1 MNTSEIP
8 FINFHI
14 VRTEELEKKH
24 TKQSSRIQYAEKLTD
39 TLDRS
44 VKIAHSTFLS
54 QYINKNL
61 ETVFMNELRWKQNQ
75 QADIFN
81 SIQLNIL

>member
-14 VRTEELEKKH
+14 VHTEELEKKH

-44 VKIAHSTFLS
+44 VKASFTIH
-54 QYINKNL
+54 K
-61 ETVFMNELRWKQNQ
+61 
-75 QADIFN
+75 
-81 SIQLNIL
+81 